1 LSVPVSAF
9 EQTGTLGYNSVM
21 TTLLNDKT
29 LSLLPAKIAAPS
41 YDRAGISAG
50 IVHIGVGGFHR
61 AHEAV
66 YVDDLMAG
74 SGAREWG
81 ICGVG
86 LRPED
91 RPMRDALV
99 PQDCLYTLVTR
110 DARGDAARVIGSLV
124 RYLFAPEEEEAFR
137 AVLAAPETRIVSLTI
152 TEGGY
157 TPQPEQPQNVFRY
170 LVQALRE
177 RRDSGLKPFTVLS
190 CDNLPGNGD
199 VTKRALLA
207 STPDTGLAHWIAQNV
222 ACPNS
227 MVDRITPQT
236 TDADRALVRAE
247 FGIDD
252 AWPIVCEP
260 FKQWIIEDDFC
271 DGRPAWE
278 EVGVQFVPDVA
289 PYETMKLS
297 LLNGSHFAMAYLGF
311 LASFTT
317 VPEVMADPKFRAFI
331 QRLMDDEVT
340 PLLPAVPGIDLTG
353 YKATLLVRFDNP
365 AIKDQITRLCLNG
378 SGKFPQYLLPSLQK
392 ALRSGRPHRLLTLAL
407 AGWLRYLTGIDEQG
421 QPYLIDDPRARELQ
435 DTATQGGADPR
446 PLLALTDLFG
456 DLGQSEDFV
465 RQLTTVL
472 QELDQNGARQTVSA
486 ALTAGS

>member
-1 LSVPVSAF
+1 
-9 EQTGTLGYNSVM
+9 M
-21 TTLLNDKT
+21 TTHLSAKT
-29 LSLLPAKIAAPS
+29 LHLLPAAVAGPG
-41 YDRAGISAG
+41 YDRAAVTPG

-66 YVDDLMAG
+66 YVDDLMARG
-74 SGAREWG
+74 GAREWG

-91 RPMRDALV
+91 KPMRDALL

-110 DARGDAARVIGSLV
+110 DAEGDLARVVGSLV
-124 RYLFAPEEEEAFR
+124 RYLFAPEEEAVFR

-157 TPQPEQPQNVFRY
+157 TPDPENPKNVFRY
-170 LVQALRE
+170 LAQALRE

-199 VTKRALLA
+199 AAKRALLA
-207 STPDTGLAHWIAQNV
+207 STPDTDLAHWIAQN
-222 ACPNS
+222 AAFPNS

-236 TDADRALVRAE
+236 TDADRELVRAE

-252 AWPIVCEP
+252 AWPVVCEP

-297 LLNGSHFAMAYLGF
+297 LLNGSHFALAYLGF
-311 LASFTT
+311 LAGFQT
-317 VPEVMADPKFRAFI
+317 VPEVMADPQFRTFI
-331 QRLMDDEVT
+331 QRLMDEEVT
-340 PLLPAVPGIDLTG
+340 PLLPAVPGIDLTD

-392 ALRSGRPHRLLTLAL
+392 AIRTGKSHRLLTLAL
-407 AGWLRYLTGIDEQG
+407 AGWMRYLTGMDEQG
-421 QPYLIDDPRARELQ
+421 QAYLIDDPRAKELQ
-435 DTATQGGADPR
+435 TIAKQGGTDPR

-456 DLGQSEDFV
+456 DLGQSESFV
-465 RQLTTVL
+465 RQLTNDL
-472 QELDQNGARQTVSA
+472 QELDQNGARQTLA
-486 ALTAGS
+486 AAVR

>member
-1 LSVPVSAF
+1 
-9 EQTGTLGYNSVM
+9 M
-21 TTLLNDKT
+21 TTPLNNETVNT
-29 LSLLPAKIAAPS
+29 LPSTIAVPR
-41 YDRAGISAG
+41 YDRRSITPG

-66 YVDDLMAG
+66 YLDDLMAQG
-74 SGAREWG
+74 GAGDWG

-91 RPMRDALV
+91 KAMRDALV

-110 DARGDAARVIGSLV
+110 DAAGDQARVIGSLL
-124 RYLFAPEEEEAFR
+124 RYVYAPEEEQQFR
-137 AVLAAPETRIVSLTI
+137 SALTAPETRIVSLTI

-157 TPQPEQPQNVFRY
+157 TPHPEQPQNVFRY
-170 LVQALRE
+170 LADALRM
-177 RRDSGLKPFTVLS
+177 RRNSGVKPFTVLS

-199 VTKRALLA
+199 AAKRALLA
-207 STPDTGLAHWIAQNV
+207 SAPDTDLAHWIAQN
-222 ACPNS
+222 AAFPNS

-236 TDADRALVRAE
+236 TDADRELVRAE

-252 AWPIVCEP
+252 AWPVVCEP

-278 EVGVQFVPDVA
+278 EVGAQIVPDVA

-311 LASFTT
+311 LAGFST
-317 VPEVMADPKFRAFI
+317 VPELMADPQFRTLI
-331 QRLMDDEVT
+331 RRMMDDEVT
-340 PLLPAVPGIDLTG
+340 PLLPPVPGIDLAA
-353 YKATLLVRFDNP
+353 YKDTLMTRFDNP

-392 ALRSGRPHRLLTLAL
+392 SLKQNRPHRLMTLVL
-407 AGWLRYLTGIDEQG
+407 AGWMRYLTGLDEHG
-421 QPYLIDDPRARELQ
+421 QAFPIDDPEAALLTERAKVGQ
-435 DTATQGGADPR
+435 ADPR
-446 PLLALTDLFG
+446 PLLALTEIFG
-456 DLGQSEDFV
+456 DLGQSESFV
-465 RQLTTVL
+465 
-472 QELDQNGARQTVSA
+472 QELADDLQKLSQSGARQAVA
-486 ALTAGS
+486 EAGRS

>member
-1 LSVPVSAF
+1 MTMTLS
-9 EQTGTLGYNSVM
+9 N
-21 TTLLNDKT
+21 KT
-29 LSLLPAKIAAPS
+29 LHSLPPAVAVPG
-41 YDRAGISAG
+41 YDRAGMRPG
-50 IVHIGVGGFHR
+50 IVHVGVGGFHR

-66 YVDDLMAG
+66 YLDDLMALG
-74 SGAREWG
+74 GAKEWG

-91 RPMRDALV
+91 RAMRDALA

-110 DARGDAARVIGSLV
+110 DAAGDKARVIGSLV
-124 RYLFAPEEEEAFR
+124 RYVYAPEEEAAFR
-137 AVLAAPETRIVSLTI
+137 ATLAAPETRIVSLTI

-157 TPQPEQPQNVFRY
+157 TPQPGQPQNVFRY
-170 LVQALRE
+170 LADALRQ
-177 RRDSGLKPFTVLS
+177 RRGSGLKPFTVLS

-199 VTKRALLA
+199 AAKRALLA
-207 STPDTGLAHWIAQNV
+207 SAPDTDLAHWIAQN
-222 ACPNS
+222 AAFPNS

-236 TDADRALVRAE
+236 TDADRDLVRTE

-252 AWPIVCEP
+252 AWPVVCEP

-278 EVGVQFVPDVA
+278 EVGAQFVPDVA

-311 LASFTT
+311 LAGFNT
-317 VPEVMADPKFRAFI
+317 VPEVMADPQFRMFI
-331 QRLMDDEVT
+331 QRMMDEEVT
-340 PLLPAVPGIDLTG
+340 PLLPPVPGIDLTD

-392 ALRSGRPHRLLTLAL
+392 AIRSGRPHRLLTLAL
-407 AGWLRYLTGIDEQG
+407 AGWMRYLTGVDEQG
-421 QPYLIDDPRARELQ
+421 RPFLIDDPNAVLLTERAKLGQ
-435 DTATQGGADPR
+435 TDPR
-446 PLLALTDLFG
+446 PLLALTDIFG
-456 DLGQSEDFV
+456 DLGQSEPLV
-465 RQLTTVL
+465 RQLTNDL
-472 QELDQNGARQTVSA
+472 QKLYQDGARQAVSCCRFV
-486 ALTAGS
+486 